1 MVPIVT
7 EIFFILLIV
16 AAAKFLLV
24 FTLPYFL
31 CWKLIPYKFRKY
43 KIQTIERQKPQIPL
57 ELRYSLS
64 TLLIQTLIFLL
75 IYWMNQKNHLDIYS
89 GFGSRGYLP
98 ELMAFVAYFV
108 FYDAYFYWT
117 HRLLHQS
124 WFYKNVHVVHH
135 MSLNPTPFASYSF
148 HPIEAFISQL
158 YFFPLLYFSAVSFEM
173 LIVLVVLTDIGN
185 LAGHL
190 GYDFTPKFMWK
201 SRWGKWL
208 TTPTHHNLH
217 HQFSKANYGLYWRG
231 WDELCKTLHSKT
243 ESEFYRVKAQ
253 R

>member
-1 MVPIVT
+1 MT